1 MGQRTMFYTV
11 AEDRDGNKWLRSYY
25 CHDGSG
31 RLMPLVAMKCIINS
45 FMRSYNWKTHVSR
58 IGIDVPEDVMKNE
71 HFLILGSEAELTPQY
86 FGKLAVDNNNGAMVL
101 FIKESENA
109 LQYDNYKIG
118 FLLGPEDEK
127 YEQGLGKAWE
137 RWLTLDEWCGME
149 VNRGGA
155 DKKFLTWFHGFMEE
169 FEVEEMANK

>member
-1 MGQRTMFYTV
+1 MFYTV
-11 AEDRDGNKWLRSYY
+11 AEDRDGIKWLRSYY
-25 CHDGSG
+25 CHNGSG

-45 FMRSYNWKTHVSR
+45 FLRSYNWKTPVSR
-58 IGIDVPEDVMKNE
+58 IEIDEPEDVMKNQ
-71 HFLILGSEAELTPQY
+71 HFLILGSKTELTPHY
-86 FGKLAVDNNNGAMVL
+86 FGKLAIDNNNGAMIL

-109 LQYDNYKIG
+109 LQYDDYKIG

-149 VNRGGA
+149 VNR
-155 DKKFLTWFHGFMEE
+155 DNTDEKFLTWFHGFMEE
-169 FEVEEMANK
+169 FEVKEMTEN